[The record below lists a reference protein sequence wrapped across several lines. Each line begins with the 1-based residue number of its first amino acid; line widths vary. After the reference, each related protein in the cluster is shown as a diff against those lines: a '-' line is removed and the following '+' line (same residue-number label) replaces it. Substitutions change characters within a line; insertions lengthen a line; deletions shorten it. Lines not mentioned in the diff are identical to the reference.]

1 MHGFGTTNCETS
13 GTPEFFRSCLGTVFI
28 SVYLISI
35 LCLCCKAVCWK
46 AVLEAG
52 SHAERMRLCGEFA
65 AIFRCFEAAFMG
77 SKFSKTAEV
86 FPECS
91 MAESPKSVTV
101 ETEGVAVPPGSGSAS
116 AYPVSETGFAAA
128 PTEGGATEVPGSTTA
143 EEQSLPV
150 VPASK
155 ITMDLSPAAP
165 PTPMTQDEGGDDDVY
180 VTPKTKKPKL
190 HQEISAL
197 GDRVSQAVD
206 AMNTV
211 SKAMVDMCSEYKRES
226 TELQESIRAMGLQGI
241 ANKGYLATLVAFQGE
256 MKDINWQLTGSGKS
270 HANSSMKS
278 VGIGIGDKL
287 VSLHQLGKELL
298 KCTNENHKSLMEGLS
313 ALELAIKQMAP
324 VNVPLPP
331 QAEMSGLPTARQPE
345 MSGLPT
351 ARMYEQN
358 MGPQYGLPSAPS
370 HAGHG
375 AAVEVP
381 QPPRFEIP
389 QRSIRDGSLQATATP
404 PGGPGELSFKV
415 AKGRPVSGLCRRTQL
430 EQKIHHHKVGPKNM
444 GWETWSLGC
453 TGTVSCRIPLSQ
465 MLNPTQ
471 TCENGLELFL

>member
-1 MHGFGTTNCETS
+1 
-13 GTPEFFRSCLGTVFI
+13 
-28 SVYLISI
+28 
-35 LCLCCKAVCWK
+35 
-46 AVLEAG
+46 
-52 SHAERMRLCGEFA
+52 
-65 AIFRCFEAAFMG
+65 
-77 SKFSKTAEV
+77 
-86 FPECS
+86 
-91 MAESPKSVTV
+91 
-101 ETEGVAVPPGSGSAS
+101 
-116 AYPVSETGFAAA
+116 
-128 PTEGGATEVPGSTTA
+128 
-143 EEQSLPV
+143 
-150 VPASK
+150 
-155 ITMDLSPAAP
+155 
-165 PTPMTQDEGGDDDVY
+165 MTQEEGGDDDVCI
-180 VTPKTKKPKL
+180 TQKTKKPKL

-197 GDRVSQAVD
+197 GERVNQAVD
-206 AMNTV
+206 AMNNV
-211 SKAMVDMCSEYKRES
+211 SKAMVDMCKEYQRES

-331 QAEMSGLPTARQPE
+331 QPEMSGLPTARQPE

-375 AAVEVP
+375 AAVEVL

-389 QRSIRDGSLQATATP
+389 AAFHQGRKPPGYGNAARRAWKVVVQGSQGQARVRAVSPNPIRAEDTP
-404 PGGPGELSFKV
+404 PQGWAQEYGLGNLVIGVYWHRILPDSFI
-415 AKGRPVSGLCRRTQL
+415 ADAEPYPNL
-430 EQKIHHHKVGPKNM
+430 
-444 GWETWSLGC
+444 
-453 TGTVSCRIPLSQ
+453 
-465 MLNPTQ
+465 
-471 TCENGLELFL
+471 